1 LVLVFVFAAIS
12 PFGIAL
18 GRLRQARRWSVMYQ
32 PRADPNGSSSSEL
45 RGRARMGSPVAH
57 GFDVVLPNAPNGT
70 SLLGQGH
77 LRAYV
82 AAIGRAIDLAA
93 RARVCQFG

>member
-1 LVLVFVFAAIS
+1 
-12 PFGIAL
+12 
-18 GRLRQARRWSVMYQ
+18 
-32 PRADPNGSSSSEL
+32 
-45 RGRARMGSPVAH
+45 MGSPVAH

-77 LRAYV
+77 LRAYA
-82 AAIGRAIDLAA
+82 AAIGSAIDLAA